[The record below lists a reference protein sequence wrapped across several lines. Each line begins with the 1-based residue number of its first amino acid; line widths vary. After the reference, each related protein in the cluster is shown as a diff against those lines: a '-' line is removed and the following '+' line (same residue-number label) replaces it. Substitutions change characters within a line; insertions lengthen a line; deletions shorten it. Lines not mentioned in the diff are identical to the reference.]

1 MDNKLLRDTIGLLE
15 KFESENQ
22 DYTPDIEGFQH
33 WVVANFSPSDSEGEP
48 YWEGKENGR
57 SPESAINTLFV
68 HLNRYAK
75 NYSKSAI
82 HGSSFSTQEEF
93 SYLIN
98 LKAYGAMNKMELIKR
113 NIQDKPTGMQII
125 NRLLA
130 QGWIEQAD
138 SVLDK
143 RSKIITIN
151 EVGKK
156 ILDQQMG
163 KIRQATRLV
172 AGNLTYNEKMQLIHL
187 LNKLEHFHKPIFNK
201 NIDSSELLNAVTSEF
216 LPTHN

>member
-1 MDNKLLRDTIGLLE
+1 MDNKLLKDTIGLLE

-22 DYTPDIEGFQH
+22 GYSCDIDAFKRWIAAGFSA
-33 WVVANFSPSDSEGEP
+33 VDTRIEP

-93 SYLIN
+93 IYLIN
-98 LKAYGAMNKMELIKR
+98 LKAFGAMNKMELIKR

-125 NRLLA
+125 NRLLEH
-130 QGWIEQAD
+130 GWIEQAD
-138 SVLDK
+138 STLDR

-151 EVGKK
+151 DKGRK
-156 ILDQQMG
+156 ILDQQMD

-201 NIDSSELLNAVTSEF
+201 NIESSELLNVVASEF